1 MFNEKVEMNLS
12 VAKMKLHSYKIPKP
26 HVLCKMH
33 IHLELELLYI
43 TKGKILY
50 YTENSCSEVNSGE
63 VVFFNSNTAHYTESI
78 ADNTEYVSVFF
89 KKPNN
94 PIESTNYLS
103 DFLNKISCSHHVFK
117 KYDAAS
123 NDLINIL
130 DNMIYE
136 YEHHFEAWEY
146 AILSKKYE
154 ILTLLYRNNY
164 LEEEKNL
171 LNDNIKPIL
180 PILNYIEE
188 NFQNPIRL
196 EDIGKVT
203 NLHKNYVCRLF
214 KKVTQKTITDYITHV
229 RICKAKELLNS
240 NIPISE
246 IAYKVGFSSQSY
258 FNKVFKKHLFYT
270 PLEYKKLNENANH

>member
-12 VAKMKLHSYKIPKP
+12 VAKMKICHFRISHP
-26 HVLCKMH
+26 HILCKMH
-33 IHLELELLYI
+33 IHPELELIYI
-43 TKGKILY
+43 TKGKILC

-63 VVFFNSNTAHYTESI
+63 IVFFNTNTAHYTESVVK
-78 ADNTEYVSVFF
+78 DTEYVYVFF
-89 KKPNN
+89 KKPDN
-94 PIESTNYLS
+94 PIELTNYLS
-103 DFLNKISCSHHVFK
+103 DFLHKNSCPYHIFK
-117 KYDAAS
+117 NSDSTTKA
-123 NDLINIL
+123 LINIL
-130 DNMIYE
+130 DSMIYE
-136 YEHHFEAWEY
+136 YNHNFKARDY

-164 LEEEKNL
+164 LEEEKL

-214 KKVTQKTITDYITHV
+214 KKITKKTITDYITYI
-229 RICKAKELLNS
+229 RICNAKELLNS
-240 NIPISE
+240 NIPIGE

-270 PLEYKKLNENANH
+270 PLEYKKLNENAQH